1 MNQHLFLTVNAL
13 ACHDAR
19 LDLLGIV
26 LAEYT
31 PYLFILAEV
40 HLYFFGHR
48 KVAAV
53 SAFYAVIVGLG
64 LNQIIG
70 TIYHHHRPFVD
81 HLGQALVAHAPD
93 SSFPSNHTTFMAAIA
108 LRLLMH
114 AQSRRW
120 GGWLLGLT
128 ILGGVAR
135 VFVGVH
141 YPFDIMGGIMTGAL
155 GALSVSVGKPY
166 WAYLTDWVLKIDT
179 RVLGTKG

>member
-13 ACHDAR
+13 AGHDAR

-40 HLYFFGHR
+40 YLYFFGHR

-53 SAFYAVIVGLG
+53 SAFYAVI
-64 LNQIIG
+64 
-70 TIYHHHRPFVD
+70 
-81 HLGQALVAHAPD
+81 
-93 SSFPSNHTTFMAAIA
+93 
-108 LRLLMH
+108 
-114 AQSRRW
+114 
-120 GGWLLGLT
+120 
-128 ILGGVAR
+128 
-135 VFVGVH
+135 VGVH

-155 GALSVSVGKPY
+155 GALSISVGARY
-166 WAYLTDWVLKIDT
+166 WGYLTDRILKIDA